1 MSAED
6 DRLFAMAFNALT
18 RGLAGRERFVLRSE
32 REHIA
37 REILAAVLPDHA
49 ERVRSVALI
58 DAWTAVTKLQMAD
71 ADRYADGGGHGSWCL
86 YGDSR
91 RCHGAEAHATGERV
105 LAALKKLR
113 GAQ

>member
-1 MSAED
+1 MKPEEVPD
-6 DRLFAMAFNALT
+6 DVVDAFCRKFWGAPAVALT
-18 RGLAGRERFVLRSE
+18 DSAQN
-32 REHIA
+32 IA
-37 REILAAVLPDHA
+37 RETLAAVLPVHA
-49 ERVRSVALI
+49 EKVRSVALI

-71 ADRYADGGGHGSWCL
+71 ADRYADSGGHGSWCL

-91 RCHGAEAHATGERV
+91 RCHGAEAHATGNRV